1 MQISKTPG
9 KEPLRDKAMLQRM
22 FLYDVRATSDSED
35 MLMKKQV
42 QGIEGMNDLS
52 ELVRAARLS
61 DEKREYEKRDRLCDE
76 GLRAMTMLLASG
88 SHLNDATLA
97 LGTTASVYDRMAE
110 LHEIK
115 GEEGMAKVYRSQAK
129 EMLERLSEHNHAAG
143 STPTGRHSVTESK
156 NVKGLL
162 SEKIR
167 RD

>member
-1 MQISKTPG
+1 MPG
-9 KEPLRDKAMLQRM
+9 KEPLRDKTMLQKT
-22 FLYDVRATSDSED
+22 FLYDARATSLSEE

-61 DEKREYEKRDRLCDE
+61 DEKGEYKNRDRLCDE

-88 SHLNDATLA
+88 NHLNDATLA
-97 LGTTASVYDRMAE
+97 FGTTASVYDKMAD

-115 GEEGMAKVYRSQAK
+115 GEAGIAKVYRGQAK
-129 EMLERLSEHNHAAG
+129 EMRERLAEHNHAAG
-143 STPTGRHSVTESK
+143 STPTGRHSVTEDK
-156 NVKGLL
+156 AAKELL
-162 SEKIR
+162 AEKIK

>member
-1 MQISKTPG
+1 MRTMPG
-9 KEPLRDKAMLQRM
+9 KEPLRDKAMLQRT

-42 QGIEGMNDLS
+42 QGIEGVNDLS
-52 ELVRAARLS
+52 ELVKAARLS

-88 SHLNDATLA
+88 NQLHDPTLA
-97 LGTTASVYDRMAE
+97 FGISASIYDRMAE

-115 GEEGMAKVYRSQAK
+115 GEESMAKVYRSQAK
-129 EMLERLSEHNHAAG
+129 EMRERLSEHNHAAG
-143 STPTGRHSVTESK
+143 STPTSSHSVTERK
-156 NVKGLL
+156 NAKELL